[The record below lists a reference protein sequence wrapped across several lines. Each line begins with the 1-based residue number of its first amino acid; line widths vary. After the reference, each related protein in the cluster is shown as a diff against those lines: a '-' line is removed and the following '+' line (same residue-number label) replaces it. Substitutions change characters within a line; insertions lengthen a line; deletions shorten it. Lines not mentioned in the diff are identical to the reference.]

1 MKFSIHSVRS
11 ALSRGLRGGWSYARS
26 HKLIAAIAAVV
37 IVGGGYWAYAAHSA
51 KTTTTQYVLA
61 SVTQEPIE
69 STVTASGEVAADHQL
84 DLSPKASG
92 EVTGVYVKAGDQVK
106 AGQLLVSIDSTDAE
120 KTVRDAE
127 LSLESAEI
135 SYTQSIT
142 SAKNTLSNSATSV
155 STARDNGFDA
165 VTNAETSLATI
176 TSGLTTVLRGSTDLS
191 GYGGMENNIA
201 YDRLIQ
207 DTEPTA
213 DATRQATMDA
223 YETALDSYN
232 ETFAEYQSAS
242 RSSSPEDIAALIA
255 KVQDT
260 ASKVNQAVKDAQ
272 AYYQLVS
279 NTVSE
284 HDLLANPPSLA
295 SQVTSLNGY
304 VSSSNSVSSSLQSAQ
319 SSLTSALQSYSS
331 NTQSIN
337 GGTPLDVQSAELSL
351 AKAKQSLA
359 DAQDA
364 LADYSVRA
372 PFDGTVAEVD
382 VQKFDQSGSKVATLI
397 TNESY
402 ASITLNEAD
411 IASVK
416 AGEPVTLTFDA
427 IEGLTIPGTVA
438 QVNQVGTVSQGVTT
452 YTVKIGFDTQDARV
466 KPGMTVNASIVTAS
480 KQDAF
485 VVPSSAVKTANGES
499 YVEVAVRGSASSTP
513 ETPAMNGSF
522 GGGMGSSTRAFRTGG
537 MDSSSAARGGFA
549 SSSRA
554 GAGSGFGSSSAFSR
568 GETVPADSV
577 TIRRVPV
584 TTGIVSDTMTEIT
597 SGVTVGEQV
606 VSQSLNA
613 SGASTASSGGGL
625 FGLFGGS
632 RRTTTG
638 AAGAGATVRSTNAS
652 FGGARPAGDATF
664 RAGGG
669 GGFGG

>member
-1 MKFSIHSVRS
+1 MKFSITPVRS
-11 ALSRGLRGGWSYARS
+11 FLSRRIKGGWAYARA
-26 HKLIAAIAAVV
+26 HKLIAAIIAIV
-37 IVGGGYWAYAAHSA
+37 IIGGGYWAYASVSA
-51 KTTTTQYVLA
+51 KTTTAQYVLA
-61 SVTQEPIE
+61 SVTKAPIE

-106 AGQLLVSIDSTDAE
+106 AGQLLVSIDSTDAQ

-127 LSLESAEI
+127 LSLESAQI

-176 TSGLTTVLRGSTDLS
+176 TSGLTTVLRDPTDLS
-191 GYGGMENNIA
+191 GYGGMESNIA
-201 YDRLIQ
+201 YDHLIK
-207 DTEPTA
+207 DSEPTA
-213 DATRQATMDA
+213 DAERQKAMDA
-223 YETALDSYN
+223 YDEALDSYN
-232 ETFAEYQSAS
+232 QTFAEYQSAS
-242 RSSSPEDIAALIA
+242 RSSSPEDVAALIT
-255 KVQDT
+255 KVQGTT
-260 ASKVNQAVKDAQ
+260 AKVNQAVKEAQ

-279 NTVSE
+279 NTISE
-284 HDLLANPPSLA
+284 HDLLQNPPSLA
-295 SQVTSLNGY
+295 SQLTTLSGY
-304 VSSSNSVSSSLQSAQ
+304 VSSSNSAASSLQSAQ

-331 NTQSIN
+331 NTQSID
-337 GGTPLDVQSAELSL
+337 GSTPLDVQSAELSL

-359 DAQDA
+359 DAQDT

-372 PFDGTVAEVD
+372 PFDGTIAEVD
-382 VQKFDQSGSKVATLI
+382 VQKFDQASGKVATLI

-416 AGEPVTLTFDA
+416 SGEPVTLTFDA
-427 IEGLTIPGTVA
+427 IEDLTIPGTVA

-452 YTVKIGFDTQDARV
+452 YTVKIGFDTQDPRV

-480 KQDAF
+480 KEDAI
-485 VVPSSAVKTANGES
+485 VVPSSAVKTENGMS
-499 YVEVAVRGSASSTP
+499 YVEVATRGNASSTP
-513 ETPAMNGSF
+513 DMASMKTMKESF
-522 GGGMGSSTRAFRTGG
+522 GAASSTHAFRGAGATST
-537 MDSSSAARGGFA
+537 MS

-554 GAGSGFGSSSAFSR
+554 AAFGAGSSSTFSR
-568 GETVPADSV
+568 GETVPVDSV

-613 SGASTASSGGGL
+613 SGESTTSSGGGL
-625 FGLFGGS
+625 FGLFGGAK
-632 RRTTTG
+632 RTTG

-652 FGGARPAGDATF
+652 FGGARPAGGATF
-664 RAGGG
+664 RAGGT
-669 GGFGG
+669 GFGG